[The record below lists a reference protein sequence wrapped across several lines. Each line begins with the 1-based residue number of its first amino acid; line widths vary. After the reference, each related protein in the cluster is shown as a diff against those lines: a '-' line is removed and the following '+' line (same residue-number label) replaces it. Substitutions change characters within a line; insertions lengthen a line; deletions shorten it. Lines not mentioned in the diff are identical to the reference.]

1 MYRFEKCWNN
11 VVHIW
16 SKCWEQCKEVKDHL
30 KREKD
35 TTERKIGNTMHKS
48 KEVWK
53 HNAQS
58 SGNTNNRFEKCGN
71 TMYKIKAKFGINVKE
86 QRKIWRKN
94 VQLAGIFGKTD
105 VQIKRKAWTQ
115 YCTSSSKLDTRCKNF
130 KGNLETQCTH
140 ETCLFLCL
148 SYLHLPCVRR
158 WLALQG
164 QLQREMYLQKPL
176 KTYILKVF
184 KAF

>member
-1 MYRFEKCWNN
+1 MYRFEKCGNN

-16 SKCWEQCKEVKDHL
+16 SKCWEQCKEVKHHL
-30 KREKD
+30 EREKD

-130 KGNLETQCTH
+130 KEIWKHNVHKKIVYFTVFRTCTYPVSGGDWPFKDNSREKCTFKNL
-140 ETCLFLCL
+140 
-148 SYLHLPCVRR
+148 
-158 WLALQG
+158 
-164 QLQREMYLQKPL
+164 
-176 KTYILKVF
+176 
-184 KAF
+184 